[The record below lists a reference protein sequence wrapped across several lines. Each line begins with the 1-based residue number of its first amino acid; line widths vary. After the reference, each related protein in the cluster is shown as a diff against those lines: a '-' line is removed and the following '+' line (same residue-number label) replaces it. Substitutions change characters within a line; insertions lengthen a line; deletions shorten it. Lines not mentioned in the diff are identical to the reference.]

1 MDLVILL
8 LLLLSLGVSA
18 FMYLQMRNEL
28 AGNRHE
34 LHTTLNALRTDLTH
48 SVGTLQT
55 ALASSLQLSQ
65 ETIKDQL
72 NYASSQVGKQTLTLE
87 RNLEQMRQTLETKLQ
102 DIRQDTNQQLDRMRL
117 TVDEQLH
124 KTLEERLQKSFF
136 SVAQHLENVQ
146 RGLGEMKSLAQ
157 GVGDL
162 KNVLTNVKTKGGL
175 GEIQLENILSQ
186 IMTPQQYACNVETK
200 KDSRNFVEFA
210 IKLPGK
216 EKDDDLWIPVDAKF
230 PTEAYQRLL
239 VATEEGDKDS
249 VERLRRQLYASIR
262 SFAKD
267 IHTKYIDPPHTTDF
281 AIMFVPTEGLYAEIL
296 RDAALFETLQR
307 DFKVTVTG
315 PSTFSAFVYSL
326 QMGFRSLAIEKHS
339 SEVWKTLGA
348 VKAEFGKFA
357 DILEKTKKKLSEA
370 NNVLA
375 NAEVRSRA
383 MGRALRAVETMPD
396 EERKDFFLL
405 PLTDDDIG

>member
-1 MDLVILL
+1 MELLFLL
-8 LLLLSLGVSA
+8 LLLVSVVLA
-18 FMYLQMRNEL
+18 ATGLLVLLPIQRQLRAEL
-28 AGNRHE
+28 AQNRLE
-34 LHTTLNALRTDLTH
+34 AAANQNALRGEL
-48 SVGTLQT
+48 SLNF
-55 ALASSLQLSQ
+55 SSLQNTIANSLQFSQ
-65 ETIKDQL
+65 ETLKDQL
-72 NYASSQVGKQTLTLE
+72 SSTSTQVGRQGQTLE
-87 RNLEQMRQTLETKLQ
+87 RNLEQMRQTIEAKLQ
-102 DIRQDTNQQLDRMRL
+102 EIRSDNSSQLERMRL

-162 KNVLTNVKTKGGL
+162 KNVLTNVKSKGGL
-175 GEIQLENILSQ
+175 GEIQLENILCN
-186 IMTPQQYACNVETK
+186 IMTPQQYSANVETK
-200 KDSRNFVEFA
+200 KDSKNFVEFA

-216 EKDDDLWIPVDAKF
+216 EKENDLWIPVDAKF
-230 PTEAYQRLL
+230 PTETYQRLL
-239 VATEEGDKDS
+239 MASDEGDQAKI
-249 VERLRRQLYASIR
+249 ERLRKQLYAAIK

-267 IHTKYIDPPHTTDF
+267 IHSKYIDPPHTTDF

-296 RDAALFETLQR
+296 RDAALFEVLQR
-307 DFKVTVTG
+307 EFKVTVTG

-357 DILEKTKKKLSEA
+357 DILEKTKRNSPKQITCCKEQRCA
-370 NNVLA
+370 
-375 NAEVRSRA
+375 AELW
-383 MGRALRAVETMPD
+383 G
-396 EERKDFFLL
+396 ERCA
-405 PLTDDDIG
+405 P